1 MVEPGVGCG
10 GYGGFGTKGCAQS
23 RFAEHGEIV
32 GAVADGH
39 RLLRRQLE
47 AGTQFDERVELGL
60 FAEDRIGDLA
70 VQDAVISEQCV
81 RAMFVEADG
90 RSDRAGEDGEAARD
104 EGGVAAIRADRLDQ
118 LAPARR
124 QRDAVADDFA
134 DDRKRHAL
142 QQGDALAQGRFE
154 LDLATHGTLGDFSD
168 MFLQAHDGGQLV
180 DAFLADHRRIHI
192 GEEQRL
198 AAGRRRLDDDV
209 DRGAGQF
216 RADIGFELAR
226 VGGFREEVGSDRAI
240 EHGRAADAGHGAGEA
255 GEQGVVDERLA
266 MGGYECGD
274 EHVRNRVGKA
284 ERQFGAVLIA
294 GPTAS
299 GKSALAIEI
308 ARRTGGTVVN
318 ADSMQVYADLRVL
331 SARPS
336 EAEEAMVP
344 HRLYG
349 HVDGAVN
356 YSAMR
361 YAADVTALL
370 DELRANGSLP
380 VLVGGTGLY
389 FKAVTEGFS
398 AMPPVPEEV
407 RAAFRADAEGRETG
421 ALHAELAA
429 CDRAMAERLRPSD
442 RLRIM
447 RALEVFRATGRSLA
461 SFQGEREPGPLGDV
475 ATLRLFVQPER
486 EAVRE
491 RIDRRFEAM
500 MGEGALDEVACL
512 KRRGLD
518 PLLPIMRAHGVPGL
532 IAHLDG
538 EITLEEAIQR
548 GQADTRAY
556 AKRQVTWF
564 RHQMEG
570 WEAVPPA
577 AALETAV
584 RRLGL

>member
-1 MVEPGVGCG
+1 M
-10 GYGGFGTKGCAQS
+10 
-23 RFAEHGEIV
+23 
-32 GAVADGH
+32 
-39 RLLRRQLE
+39 LLE
-47 AGTQFDERVELGL
+47 A
-60 FAEDRIGDLA
+60 
-70 VQDAVISEQCV
+70 
-81 RAMFVEADG
+81 
-90 RSDRAGEDGEAARD
+90 D
-104 EGGVAAIRADRLDQ
+104 EGG
-118 LAPARR
+118 
-124 QRDAVADDFA
+124 
-134 DDRKRHAL
+134 
-142 QQGDALAQGRFE
+142 E
-154 LDLATHGTLGDFSD
+154 
-168 MFLQAHDGGQLV
+168 LV
-180 DAFLADHRRIHI
+180 DAFLADHGRIHV

-198 AAGRRRLDDDV
+198 AARRGRLDDDV
-209 DRGAGQF
+209 DRGAFQRGP
-216 RADIGFELAR
+216 DIGFELAR
-226 VGGFREEVGSDRAI
+226 VDRFREEVGGDRAI
-240 EHGRAADAGHGAGEA
+240 EHGCAGNSGHRAGEA
-255 GEQGVVDERLA
+255 GEQGVADERLA
-266 MGGYECGD
+266 VGGYECGD
-274 EHVRNRVGKA
+274 EHVRNRVKA

-318 ADSMQVYADLRVL
+318 ADSMQVYADLRIL

-361 YAADVTALL
+361 YAADVTMLL
-370 DELRANGSLP
+370 EELRANGSLP
-380 VLVGGTGLY
+380 ILVGGTGLY

-398 AMPPVPEEV
+398 AMPPVPEDV
-407 RAAFRADAEGRETG
+407 RAAFRAYAEGHETA

-429 CDRAMAERLRPSD
+429 CDPAMAERLRPSD
-442 RLRIM
+442 RMRIM

-475 ATLRLFVQPER
+475 PTLRLFVYPDR
-486 EAVRE
+486 AAVKE

-500 MGEGALDEVACL
+500 MGEGALDEVVRL

-532 IAHLDG
+532 IAYLDG
-538 EITLEEAIQR
+538 EITLEEAIRR

-564 RHQMEG
+564 RHQMDG
-570 WEAVPPA
+570 WEAVAPA
-577 AALETAV
+577 AALEIAA
-584 RRLGL
+584 RRLGDR